1 MDFFASQDAARRK
14 TKRLVAIFLLAV
26 LLIVLAVYAASLVIF
41 IGLNIRVEEPNPL
54 PLWNPGLFF
63 AVAAGTITVILL
75 GSLYKLS
82 ALRGGGESV
91 AVLLGGRPVDANT
104 RDADERRLLNV
115 VEEMAIASGVPVPAV
130 FLLPGE
136 KGINAFAAGFSPQDA
151 VIGVTEG
158 CLRLLSR
165 DELQGVIAHEFSH
178 ILNGDMRL
186 NLRLIGVLH
195 GILLIAL
202 IGYYTLRA
210 SRGRGKGNAQIA
222 LLGLVLLVV
231 GYIGVI
237 FGRIIKSAVSRQRE
251 YLADAA
257 AVQFTRN
264 PDGISGALRKIGG
277 LVFGSRLST
286 PKAEEA
292 SHLLFGNGLRQKMLG
307 LLSTHPPL
315 AERIR
320 RIDPSFDGVFP
331 SIEPSLAP
339 PPAGREMEGM
349 AAAGLAPSA
358 PVAPRPP
365 VGAIEPREVTRRVG
379 TLDRDHLAYAGRLLS
394 GLPRELIE
402 SAREP
407 SGSQGI
413 VYALLMDAGRDVRE
427 RQLERLK
434 RSTEPFLYSETLR
447 LLPAVDAAPREARL
461 PLVDLVIP
469 PLRRLSSGQFQSF
482 YENVRM
488 LVAAD
493 ERIDLFEFTLQR
505 ILLRHIA
512 PHFGRFTPP
521 RIRYHALRSLRPHCA
536 TLLSALAHQGQSDP
550 AQAERTFREG
560 WRRIGFAEAESSF
573 RPRESC
579 GLAEV
584 DRALGE
590 LALAA
595 PGLKKTI
602 VEASAACIAFDRR
615 VTIAEGELLRAVTDS
630 LDCPLPPFIPGQEI

>member
-1 MDFFASQDAARRK
+1 VDFFASQDAARRK
-14 TKRLVAIFLLAV
+14 TKRLVAFFLLAV

-41 IGLNIRVEEPNPL
+41 IGMNIRVEEPNPL

-82 ALRGGGESV
+82 ALSSGGESV
-91 AVLLGGRPVDANT
+91 ASLLGGRPVDANT
-104 RDADERRLLNV
+104 RDTDERRLLNV

-158 CLRLLSR
+158 CVRILSR

-186 NLRLIGVLH
+186 NIRLIGVLH

-202 IGYYTLRA
+202 IGYYALHA
-210 SRGRGKGNAQIA
+210 GRGRGKGNAQIA

-251 YLADAA
+251 YLADAS

-264 PDGISGALRKIGG
+264 PAGISGALQKIGG

-292 SHLLFGNGLRQKMLG
+292 SHLLFGNGLRQRMSG

-331 SIEPSLAP
+331 RIESSVAAASAAP
-339 PPAGREMEGM
+339 EVEGL

-358 PVAPRPP
+358 AGAPRRP
-365 VGAIEPREVTRRVG
+365 VGAIDPRAVTKRVG

-394 GLPRELIE
+394 RLPRDLIE

-407 SGSQGI
+407 SASQGI
-413 VYALLMDAGRDVRE
+413 VYALLMDPGRETRK

-434 RSTEPFLYSETLR
+434 RSTEPFLYRETLR
-447 LLPAVDAAPREARL
+447 LLPAVDAAPRETRL
-461 PLVDLVIP
+461 PLIDLVMP

-482 YENVRM
+482 YQNVQA
-488 LVAAD
+488 LVSAD

-521 RIRYHALRSLRPHCA
+521 RIRYHSLRGLLPHCS
-536 TLLSALAHQGQSDP
+536 TLLSALAHQGHRDS
-550 AQAERTFREG
+550 AQAESAFREG
-560 WRRIGFAEAESSF
+560 WRRIGLAVEGSPF
-573 RPRESC
+573 RPRQAC

-595 PGLKKTI
+595 PGPKRRI
-602 VEASAACIAFDRR
+602 VEASAACIAFDRK
-615 VTIAEGELLRAVTDS
+615 VTIEEGELLRAVTDS